1 MRFEDYECIR
11 FERQGRILR
20 IVLNRPG
27 ALNAVDEQLHHELA
41 TVFADAALDEEST
54 VIVLTGE
61 GRAFCAGGDV
71 SMMERMRGDASL
83 YTPQNVQGKR
93 IVYSLL
99 ELEKPVICRL
109 NGDAVG
115 LGATIALLCD
125 IILADEGARLSDPHV
140 KVGLVAGDGGA
151 LIWPQLL
158 GYARAKELLL
168 TGDALTATRACELG
182 LINHVHPTGE
192 LDAAVDAL
200 ATRLANG
207 ATEAINWTKTIAN
220 LGLKQLM
227 HSIMDA
233 GMAYEALSMG
243 ERAHRDAVEAFL
255 ASRAAKRS
263 PSSD

>member
-11 FERQGRILR
+11 FERDGKILR
-20 IVLNRPG
+20 IVLDRPE

-41 TVFADAALDEEST
+41 TVFHDVALDTAST
-54 VIVLTGE
+54 VIVLTGA

-71 SMMERMRGDASL
+71 SMMERMRDDASL
-83 YTPQNVQGKR
+83 YTLQNVQGKR

-158 GYARAKELLL
+158 GYARAKEFLL
-168 TGDALTATRACELG
+168 TGDALSARRACELG
-182 LINHVHPTGE
+182 LINHVHPADE
-192 LDAAVDAL
+192 LDEAVDAL
-200 ATRLANG
+200 AARLAGG
-207 ATEAINWTKTIAN
+207 ATEAINWTKTVAN
-220 LGLKQLM
+220 LSLKQLM
-227 HSIMDA
+227 HSVMDA
-233 GMAYEALSMG
+233 GLAYEALSMG

-255 ASRAAKRS
+255 AAREAKRNRS
-263 PSSD
+263 EG